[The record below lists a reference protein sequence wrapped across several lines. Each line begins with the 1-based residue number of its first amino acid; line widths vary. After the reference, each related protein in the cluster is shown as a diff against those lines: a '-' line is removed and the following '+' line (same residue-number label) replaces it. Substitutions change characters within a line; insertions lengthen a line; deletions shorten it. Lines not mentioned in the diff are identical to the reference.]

1 VASRQI
7 RTIILCLFAVF
18 AFSAVAANTASAHRV
33 WTVCKEV
40 PGEGKEPP
48 PKFDNH
54 LCETKA
60 KPLPERKWEDVVL
73 PVGTKVPIEVVKVV
87 KPFELKAGTTIIT
100 CEEVVLKEGTIENI
114 LVGGNGPT
122 GRDHGTIEF
131 KKCKTSISNCTVKEP
146 IIDKGKESALVENT
160 AGTKIYDMFAP
171 EGWHEEATRAL
182 AEKIRPYAKIEQ
194 TGTGTGCI
202 NTEVEGNGVAAEIVP
217 EFNSEKKMLKFP
229 CEPTLTPV
237 NFWNG
242 VKEVP
247 LTLKAFVKKAEECGE
262 IELALVGRP
271 SWGVE

>member
-1 VASRQI
+1 M
-7 RTIILCLFAVF
+7 LCLFAVF
-18 AFSAVAANTASAHRV
+18 AVSAVAANTASAKRI
-33 WTVCKEV
+33 WTVGCVEKV
-40 PGEGKEPP
+40 GAGTEPP
-48 PKFDNH
+48 KKYDTSA
-54 LCETKA
+54 CYTQTKLLA
-60 KPLPERKWEDVVL
+60 ERKWEKIPV
-73 PVGTKVPIEVVKVV
+73 PVGTQYKVEVVAVV
-87 KPFELKAGTTIIT
+87 KPFELKAGTTTIT
-100 CEEVVLKEGTIENI
+100 CKAVTVKEGTIENI
-114 LVGGNGPT
+114 EAENIEKHLGKT
-122 GRDHGTIEF
+122 GRGKGTVEF
-131 KKCKTSISNCTVKEP
+131 SECKTSIPNCTVKEP

-247 LTLKAFVKKAEECGE
+247 LTLKAFSKKAEECGE
-262 IELALVGRP
+262 IELALVSKGG
-271 SWGVE
+271 WDVQ